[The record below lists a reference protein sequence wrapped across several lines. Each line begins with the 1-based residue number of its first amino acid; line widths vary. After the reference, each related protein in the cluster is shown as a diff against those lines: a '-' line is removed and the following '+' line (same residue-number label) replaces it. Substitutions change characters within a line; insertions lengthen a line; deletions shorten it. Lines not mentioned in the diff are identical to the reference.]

1 MASSS
6 PSSSSR
12 RKKQEVALARTD
24 DYADHYED
32 EEVESS
38 MLQARGLGAV
48 TQGIY
53 KIFGFT
59 TGSEDYRETPEDI
72 FHEGEDNEDTDEII
86 NDAYQKELLE
96 IPIAVVV

>member
-1 MASSS
+1 MCSEWKMASSS

-48 TQGIY
+48 FRDY
-53 KIFGFT
+53 FSRSALSDKIQF
-59 TGSEDYRETPEDI
+59 SPSMSY
-72 FHEGEDNEDTDEII
+72 I
-86 NDAYQKELLE
+86 NVFNSFFLTCIQSIL
-96 IPIAVVV
+96 PM